1 MNPATYIARPGFHDN
16 PIPEQAFVDAARG
29 HPQLKVLKLP
39 KPERVGEGEAQ
50 HEVVLNSDPQAKL
63 FVSAGLVV
71 AHNTSKA
78 LAKAMFELAPTLGA
92 AVYSARLRRYHSL
105 SDWERRTRHHLQR
118 HRRGLGSRRSQ
129 RLLIAL
135 AALTIV
141 AVSVWAG
148 LSQGMA
154 G

>member
-16 PIPEQAFVDAARG
+16 PIPEQAFVDAARSN
-29 HPQLKVLKLP
+29 PQFKVLELP
-39 KPERVGEGEAQ
+39 KPEPEGEAQ
-50 HEVVLNSDPQAKL
+50 HEVVLSSDPQAKL

-78 LAKAMFELAPTLGA
+78 LAKAMFELAPTLDA

-105 SDWERRTRHHLQR
+105 SDWERRTRRHLQR
-118 HRRGLGSRRSQ
+118 HHRGLGSRRSQ

-141 AVSVWAG
+141 AVSIWAG

-154 G
+154 D